1 MTKRPHFASLSAAF
15 LLKAFLLIALGS
27 FVFTAPCWAHVG
39 SPDVYFQGQA
49 GPYPLTV
56 TVRTPGVIPGIAVI
70 EVRAADATVQQ
81 VHAVP
86 LYILGPGSK
95 FPPVPDL
102 LTRSKDDPQFFSGSM
117 WLMSSGSWQI
127 QITADGPQG
136 SGATAVPVIAAARGT
151 LPMTKALAGL
161 LVAMTILI
169 VVALICIFGAARRE
183 GSLEPGQAPGPRN
196 LRRARMVMAI
206 TAVVLALALAGG
218 NFWWDQTASAHAN
231 RMIYAA
237 PALRLSLLPNS
248 ALQLHIGDNKWHS
261 SRPDA
266 VNTELVPDHGYL
278 MHLFLIRTPG
288 MDRFYHLHPRQT
300 AGFDFVDDLPP
311 LPAGHYQVFADIVR
325 SSGFP
330 DTMVS
335 EIDLPDISGKPLA
348 GDDSETIAPPLPNA
362 AGKSSSSE
370 TLPDGDRMV
379 WERDA
384 SPLVANRLLL
394 LQYRLESPDGKPA
407 ADVEPFLGMAGHME
421 IVRSDR
427 SVFAHIHPDGT
438 ASMAALSMAQQSL
451 ISGKVSPAGP
461 SGSDSSS
468 MAMSM
473 SGSMSMAMSA
483 PQPGNSMPATVT
495 FPYGFPK
502 PGAYRLFV
510 QMKHSGHIVT
520 GVFDCDV
527 Q

>member
-1 MTKRPHFASLSAAF
+1 
-15 LLKAFLLIALGS
+15 
-27 FVFTAPCWAHVG
+27 VG

-49 GPYPLTV
+49 GPYPITV

-70 EVRAADATVQQ
+70 EVRAADPRVQQ
-81 VHAVP
+81 IHAVP

-95 FPPVPDL
+95 YPPVPDL
-102 LTRSKDDPQFFSGSM
+102 LTRSKGDPQFFSGNM

-127 QITADGPQG
+127 QIYADGPQG
-136 SGATAVPVIAAARGT
+136 GGATSVPVPAAARGT

-161 LVAMTILI
+161 LVALMILI
-169 VVALICIFGAARRE
+169 VVALISIFGAARRE
-183 GSLEPGQAPGPRN
+183 GAVEPGQTPSPRN

-206 TAVVLALALAGG
+206 TAAVMVLALAGG
-218 NFWWDQTASAHAN
+218 NLWWDQTASAHSR

-237 PALRLSLLPNS
+237 PALQLSLQP
-248 ALQLHIGDNKWHS
+248 AGELQLHIGDSKWHS

-266 VNTELVPDHGYL
+266 VNTELTPDHGYL

-288 MDRFYHLHPRQT
+288 MDRFYHLHPRQLT
-300 AGFDFVDDLPP
+300 GSDFVDDLPP

-348 GDDSETIAPPLPNA
+348 GDDSETVAPPLSNA
-362 AGKSSSSE
+362 AGKSWSE
-370 TLPDGDRMV
+370 TFPDGYRMV

-384 SPLVANRLLL
+384 SPLIANRLVLL
-394 LQYRLESPDGKPA
+394 KYRLDGPDGKPA
-407 ADVEPFLGMAGHME
+407 TDAEPFLGMAGHME

-438 ASMAALSMAQQSL
+438 ASMAALVMAEQSVD
-451 ISGKVSPAGP
+451 SRTAGPAGRPASNP
-461 SGSDSSS
+461 SSP
-468 MAMSM
+468 MQQMIM
-473 SGSMSMAMSA
+473 
-483 PQPGNSMPATVT
+483 PPPGEPWPANVS

-502 PGAYRLFV
+502 PGTYRLFV

>member
-1 MTKRPHFASLSAAF
+1 MRRLLLLLPLALLSVA
-15 LLKAFLLIALGS
+15 
-27 FVFTAPCWAHVG
+27 APCSAHVG

-49 GPYPLTV
+49 GPYPITV

-70 EVRAADATVQQ
+70 EVRAADPGVQRI
-81 VHAVP
+81 HAVP

-95 FPPVPDL
+95 YPPVPDL
-102 LTRSKDDPQFFSGSM
+102 LMRSKDDPQFFSGHM

-127 QITADGPQG
+127 QLYADGPRG
-136 SGATAVPVIAAARGT
+136 SGATSVPVPAAARGT
-151 LPMTKALAGL
+151 LPMPRALAAL
-161 LVAMTILI
+161 LVALMILI
-169 VVALICIFGAARRE
+169 VVALISIFGAARRE
-183 GSLEPGQAPGPRN
+183 GSLEPCQAPSAKN
-196 LRRARMVMAI
+196 LRGAR
-206 TAVVLALALAGG
+206 TAMGVTAAVLMLALAGG
-218 NFWWDQTASAHAN
+218 NPWWDQTASAHSR
-231 RMIYAA
+231 RMIYSA
-237 PALRLSLLPNS
+237 PALRVSLQPDS
-248 ALQLHIGDNKWHS
+248 TLQLHVGDSKWHS

-266 VNTELVPDHGYL
+266 VNADLTPDHGYL

-288 MDRFYHLHPRQT
+288 LDRFYHLHPRQV
-300 AGFDFVDDLPP
+300 AGPDFVDDLPS

-335 EIDLPDISGKPLA
+335 EIDLPDVSGKPLA
-348 GDDSETIAPPLPNA
+348 GDDSETVAPPLSNV
-362 AGKSSSSE
+362 AGTSASE
-370 TLPDGDRMV
+370 TFPDGYRMV

-384 SPLVANRLLL
+384 SPLVANRLVLL
-394 LQYRLESPDGKPA
+394 RYRLEARDGEPA

-438 ASMAALSMAQQSL
+438 VSMAALSMAEQSL
-451 ISGKVSPAGP
+451 NSGEALPAASAASQPPSP
-461 SGSDSSS
+461 

-473 SGSMSMAMSA
+473 SMSGSGS
-483 PQPGNSMPATVT
+483 PLPATVT

-510 QMKHSGHIVT
+510 QMRHSGRIVT

>member
-1 MTKRPHFASLSAAF
+1 MRRLLLSRSASFLVIAF
-15 LLKAFLLIALGS
+15 LLVVAASLLLA
-27 FVFTAPCWAHVG
+27 TPCSAHVG

-49 GPYPLTV
+49 GPYPITV

-70 EVRAADATVQQ
+70 EVRAADPSVQQ
-81 VHAVP
+81 IHAVP

-95 FPPVPDL
+95 YPPVPDL
-102 LTRSKDDPQFFSGSM
+102 LTRSKDDPQFFSGNM
-117 WLMSSGSWQI
+117 WLMSTGSWQI

-136 SGATAVPVIAAARGT
+136 SGATSVPVPAAARGT
-151 LPMTKALAGL
+151 LPMSKALAGL
-161 LVAMTILI
+161 LVALMILI
-169 VVALICIFGAARRE
+169 VVALINIFGAARRE
-183 GSLEPGQAPGPRN
+183 GSLEPGQPPSPQN
-196 LRRARMVMAI
+196 VRRARMVMAI
-206 TAVVLALALAGG
+206 TAAVLVLALAGG
-218 NFWWDQTASAHAN
+218 NLWWDQTASARSR
-231 RMIYAA
+231 RMVYAA
-237 PALRLSLLPNS
+237 PALELSLQPDSTLK
-248 ALQLHIGDNKWHS
+248 LHIGDNKWHS

-266 VNTELVPDHGYL
+266 VNTELIADHGYL
-278 MHLFLIRTPG
+278 MHLFLIRTSG
-288 MDRFYHLHPRQT
+288 MDRFYHLHPRQV

-335 EIDLPDISGKPLA
+335 EIDLPDVSGKPLA
-348 GDDSETIAPPLPNA
+348 GDDSETVAPPLNNA
-362 AGKSSSSE
+362 AGKSSSE
-370 TLPDGDRMV
+370 TFSDGYRMV

-384 SPLVANRLLL
+384 APLVANRLVLL
-394 LQYRLESPDGKPA
+394 RYRLEGTDGKPA

-438 ASMAALSMAQQSL
+438 VSMAALSLADQSL
-451 ISGKVSPAGP
+451 NAGKVSRSAPPAG
-461 SGSDSSS
+461 GSS
-468 MAMSM
+468 MSM
-473 SGSMSMAMSA
+473 SMSM
-483 PQPGNSMPATVT
+483 PGPGDSLPATVT

-502 PGAYRLFV
+502 SGAYRLFV

>member
-1 MTKRPHFASLSAAF
+1 MTMRLLSVSRSAAF
-15 LLKAFLLIALGS
+15 LVLGFLL
-27 FVFTAPCWAHVG
+27 FVAGPLLLAAPCSAHVG

-49 GPYPLTV
+49 GPYPITV
-56 TVRTPGVIPGIAVI
+56 IVRTPNVIPGIAVI
-70 EVRAADATVQQ
+70 EVRAADPSVQQ
-81 VHAVP
+81 IHAVP

-95 FPPVPDL
+95 YPPVPDL
-102 LTRSKDDPQFFSGSM
+102 LARSKDDPQFFSGSM
-117 WLMSSGSWQI
+117 WLMSTGSWQI

-136 SGATAVPVIAAARGT
+136 SGATSVPVPAAARGT
-151 LPMTKALAGL
+151 LPMTKALAAL
-161 LVAMTILI
+161 LIALMLLI
-169 VVALICIFGAARRE
+169 VVALISIFGAARRE
-183 GSLEPGQAPGPRN
+183 GSLEPGQAPGPQN
-196 LRRARMVMAI
+196 LRRARIVMAI
-206 TAVVLALALAGG
+206 TAAILVLALAGG
-218 NFWWDQTASAHAN
+218 NLWWDQTASAHSR

-237 PALRLSLLPNS
+237 PALRLSLQPDS
-248 ALQLHIGDNKWHS
+248 TLQLHIEDNKWHS

-266 VNTELVPDHGYL
+266 VNTELISDHGYL

-288 MDRFYHLHPRQT
+288 MDRFYHLHPRQV

-348 GDDSETIAPPLPNA
+348 GDDSETVSPPFSNV
-362 AGKSSSSE
+362 AGKSSSE
-370 TLPDGDRMV
+370 TFPDGDRMV
-379 WERDA
+379 WEHDA

-394 LQYRLESPDGKPA
+394 LHYRLEGPDGKPA
-407 ADVEPFLGMAGHME
+407 TDVEPFLGMAGHME

-438 ASMAALSMAQQSL
+438 VSMAALSLADQSL
-451 ISGKVSPAGP
+451 NASNPGKASPAATAAG
-461 SGSDSSS
+461 DSS
-468 MAMSM
+468 MSM
-473 SGSMSMAMSA
+473 SMSM
-483 PQPGNSMPATVT
+483 PGAGGEPLPATVT

>member
-1 MTKRPHFASLSAAF
+1 MTMRRLSVSRSAAF
-15 LLKAFLLIALGS
+15 LAIAFLL
-27 FVFTAPCWAHVG
+27 FVAGPLLLAAPCSAHVG

-49 GPYPLTV
+49 GPYPITV
-56 TVRTPGVIPGIAVI
+56 TVRTPSVIPGIAVI
-70 EVRAADATVQQ
+70 EVRAADPSVQQ
-81 VHAVP
+81 IHAVP

-95 FPPVPDL
+95 YPPVPDL
-102 LTRSKDDPQFFSGSM
+102 LARSKNDPQFFSGSM
-117 WLMSSGSWQI
+117 WLMSTGSWQI

-136 SGATAVPVIAAARGT
+136 SGATSVPVPAAARGT
-151 LPMTKALAGL
+151 LPMTKALAAL
-161 LVAMTILI
+161 LVALMLLI
-169 VVALICIFGAARRE
+169 VVALISIFGAARRE
-183 GSLEPGQAPGPRN
+183 GSVEPGQAPSPQN

-206 TAVVLALALAGG
+206 TAAVLVLALAGG
-218 NFWWDQTASAHAN
+218 NIWWDQTASARSR

-237 PALRLSLLPNS
+237 PALRLSLQPDS
-248 ALQLHIGDNKWHS
+248 TLQLHIEDNKWHS

-266 VNTELVPDHGYL
+266 VNTELISDHGYL

-288 MDRFYHLHPRQT
+288 MDRFYHLHPRQV

-348 GDDSETIAPPLPNA
+348 GDDSETVAPPLSNVA
-362 AGKSSSSE
+362 AKSSSPTFS
-370 TLPDGDRMV
+370 DGDRMV

-394 LQYRLESPDGKPA
+394 LQYRLEGPDGKPA
-407 ADVEPFLGMAGHME
+407 TDVEPFLGMAGHME

-438 ASMAALSMAQQSL
+438 VSMAALSLADQSL
-451 ISGKVSPAGP
+451 NAGKASPATP
-461 SGSDSSS
+461 PASGSS

-473 SGSMSMAMSA
+473 AMPAPGAGGSF
-483 PQPGNSMPATVT
+483 PATVT